1 MKTITTYNQ
10 LIDFIRSN
18 NLSIK
23 QANELITASLNVI
36 ILEDYK
42 TIEDLLNVIDVY
54 WNEWKHT
61 IERPIFI
68 GLDINVK
75 D

>member
-42 TIEDLLNVIDVY
+42 TIEALLNVIDVY
-54 WNEWKHT
+54 WNEWKHI
-61 IERPIFI
+61 IERPIFL
-68 GLDINVK
+68 GLNMDFK
-75 D
+75 E

>member
-42 TIEDLLNVIDVY
+42 TIEALLNVIDVY

-61 IERPIFI
+61 IERPIFL
-68 GLDINVK
+68 GLNMDFK
-75 D
+75 E